1 MSENDSNMIELV
13 ITQEGTRS
21 DEDPETA
28 FETFGT
34 TRRQCLPHR
43 LKRKLL
49 FLYIILKE
57 TDLLQMWLK
66 WEQAVVHF
74 IAAITNRKKCFPTL
88 NQGYKGVLLLIWILH
103 REPYLVQPSSPRIQ
117 TSQVRIADRIPV
129 NFHLIRIWIIYREP
143 SSPMLLQIRT
153 RIYQVWIPDRIT
165 ITFYLRAGTSA
176 QGSQPLDFVSQQHSH
191 ITKDL

>member
-1 MSENDSNMIELV
+1 MISILNIMSENESNMIEPG

-57 TDLLQMWLK
+57 TDLLQM
-66 WEQAVVHF
+66 
-74 IAAITNRKKCFPTL
+74 
-88 NQGYKGVLLLIWILH
+88 
-103 REPYLVQPSSPRIQ
+103 
-117 TSQVRIADRIPV
+117 
-129 NFHLIRIWIIYREP
+129 
-143 SSPMLLQIRT
+143 
-153 RIYQVWIPDRIT
+153 
-165 ITFYLRAGTSA
+165 
-176 QGSQPLDFVSQQHSH
+176 
-191 ITKDL
+191 